1 MALGES
7 LNVNQ
12 AVSPVNA
19 ASTGY
24 KKHKS
29 IAGDYLALGTVA
41 QSISP
46 LMLQKLKERMSEV
59 KTILESGDQS
69 KIAALTR
76 EDVLGNMHYATMLG
90 YYAQYLGQSKMLQH
104 ASKVHELII
113 GYGTFGSEVRT
124 ADRFGLPVGIKAG
137 GIGLDIP
144 IGKVIVAD
152 NNDRQNFL
160 NYRMQAGMI
169 ASSLEHQPPEQL
181 YNTDPNNPIQGISTM
196 KAFALAN
203 AQGQKMYTISK
214 QNIDKV
220 LPMIQAS
227 ALTKGDIRNA
237 VYAGKIVTVHER
249 EVSVPGWHG
258 TGYMVFDPAN
268 GNNAF
273 MISGGGN
280 GGFLEFASN
289 AIYGFMSLLNYIY
302 RYVTDS
308 VLARLLGKVI
318 NTLGTIKTL
327 IDTVMNCKNHGIGL
341 ALFMLSVVVIKT
353 LLFVAVLILGFPGGL
368 ILLAS
373 SIALLPIG
381 LEKLKDYA
389 CN

>member
-1 MALGES
+1 MICLGS
-7 LNVNQ
+7 N
-12 AVSPVNA
+12 
-19 ASTGY
+19 
-24 KKHKS
+24 
-29 IAGDYLALGTVA
+29 
-41 QSISP
+41 
-46 LMLQKLKERMSEV
+46 
-59 KTILESGDQS
+59 
-69 KIAALTR
+69 
-76 EDVLGNMHYATMLG
+76 
-90 YYAQYLGQSKMLQH
+90 
-104 ASKVHELII
+104 VHELII

-144 IGKVIVAD
+144 ISKVIVAD
-152 NNDRQNFL
+152 HNDRQNFL

-169 ASSLEHQPPEQL
+169 ASSLEHQTPEQL

-280 GGFLEFASN
+280 GGWIETAIAVVLDVMRPAVLPTAIIAILMSVYSALDALKKCDTIHQ
-289 AIYGFMSLLNYIY
+289 AIYGLM
-302 RYVTDS
+302 
-308 VLARLLGKVI
+308 LG
-318 NTLGTIKTL
+318 
-327 IDTVMNCKNHGIGL
+327 
-341 ALFMLSVVVIKT
+341 A
-353 LLFVAVLILGFPGGL
+353 FVAYMTYIMIMASAAGVGL
-368 ILLAS
+368 FYLS
-373 SIALLPIG
+373 SFAAVMEIIFGDMLTGIA
-381 LEKLKDYA
+381 ES
-389 CN
+389 C